1 MGKFCSNCGKEL
13 ESTDNACS
21 NCGTLVNHSI
31 QPNYQN
37 NMNYNNQMMMPQ
49 PMINPQNMY
58 YQNMAFPN
66 NMNYEN
72 YNIQYPMKK
81 NNGAAI
87 ASMVLGIIAMLW
99 AFLSLIALGE
109 VSEETFW
116 IYSTSEF
123 IGYII
128 GFNLLSLP
136 TSIVGF
142 VLALTSRKKIK
153 NGFNTSG
160 LILCSICLVI
170 CAFIIIYFI
179 TLR

>member
-1 MGKFCSNCGKEL
+1 MDKFWSNCGKEL

-21 NCGTLVNHSI
+21 NCGTLVNPSV
-31 QPNYQN
+31 QPNYRN

-49 PMINPQNMY
+49 PMINHQNMY

-66 NMNYEN
+66 NMNYGN
-72 YNIQYPMKK
+72 YNIQY
-81 NNGAAI
+81 
-87 ASMVLGIIAMLW
+87 
-99 AFLSLIALGE
+99 
-109 VSEETFW
+109 
-116 IYSTSEF
+116 
-123 IGYII
+123 
-128 GFNLLSLP
+128 
-136 TSIVGF
+136 
-142 VLALTSRKKIK
+142 SRKKIK

>member
-1 MGKFCSNCGKEL
+1 
-13 ESTDNACS
+13 
-21 NCGTLVNHSI
+21 
-31 QPNYQN
+31 
-37 NMNYNNQMMMPQ
+37 MMMPQ
-49 PMINPQNMY
+49 SMINPQNMY

-142 VLALTSRKKIK
+142 V
-153 NGFNTSG
+153 
-160 LILCSICLVI
+160 
-170 CAFIIIYFI
+170 
-179 TLR
+179 

>member
-1 MGKFCSNCGKEL
+1 MG
-13 ESTDNACS
+13 
-21 NCGTLVNHSI
+21 I
-31 QPNYQN
+31 
-37 NMNYNNQMMMPQ
+37 
-49 PMINPQNMY
+49 
-58 YQNMAFPN
+58 
-66 NMNYEN
+66 
-72 YNIQYPMKK
+72 
-81 NNGAAI
+81 
-87 ASMVLGIIAMLW
+87 
-99 AFLSLIALGE
+99 LSLIALGE